1 MVAINNHFSKRKAV
15 VIHILVWSVFIS
27 IGAAANYFS
36 YPGYRIDIVDTLLTV
51 APNIFIFYSSYYAYT
66 KLFIRKRRIL
76 LLPAELALFVAYLS
90 IYYVIGQFVSP
101 LLNPHAPVP
110 DFRLAYFVISGLWTF
125 LVYSIYSFGYYFA
138 QRSIR
143 SEHQLRILER
153 DRLQFHQ
160 ERLQAEYAFL
170 RSQIN
175 PHFLHNT
182 LNFFYAKSLGCSRE
196 LSEGI
201 LALSEIMRYSLQG
214 GEEMNLEVPLSK
226 EVEHLENVIKI
237 NQLRYSNR
245 LNIDWEI
252 KGDIQSVKIIPLVLI
267 TLVENAFKHGDL
279 YNEGHPIRLH
289 MEISGN
295 GQLEFSTFNKKKTG
309 PRELSHGIG
318 LNNIRKRLHWAYGNN
333 YIFTLTEDEQFF
345 KTELLIR
352 PGTHIIH
359 KP

>member
-1 MVAINNHFSKRKAV
+1 MVTNNTFIKQRTV
-15 VIHILVWSVFIS
+15 LIHILVWMVFIS
-27 IGAAANYFS
+27 IGAAANFFS
-36 YPGYRIDIVDTLLTV
+36 NPGYRLDIVDTLLTV
-51 APNIFIFYSSYYAYT
+51 APNIFIFYSSYYGYT
-66 KLFIRKRRIL
+66 KLFNKKRLIL
-76 LLPAELALFVAYLS
+76 LLPAELALFAGYLF
-90 IYYVIGQFVSP
+90 IYYVIGQYISP
-101 LLNPHAPVP
+101 LVNPGAPVP
-110 DFRLAYFVISGLWTF
+110 PLRLTYFIISGLWTF

-143 SEHQLRILER
+143 SEQQLRILER

-182 LNFFYAKSLGCSRE
+182 LNYFYAKSLGCSEE

-201 LALSEIMRYSLQG
+201 LALSEIMRYSLHG
-214 GEEMNLEVPLSK
+214 GDGMNLEVPLNK

-245 LNIDWEI
+245 LNIDWQI
-252 KGDIQSVKIIPLVLI
+252 KGETKSARIIPLVLI

-279 YNEGHPIRLH
+279 HNEQYPIALRLT
-289 MEISGN
+289 ISEN
-295 GQLEFSTFNKKKTG
+295 GQLEFYTQNRKKNG

-318 LNNIRKRLHWAYGNN
+318 LNNIRKRLEWAYGNN
-333 YIFTLTEDEQFF
+333 YIFNLKEDAFSFE
-345 KTELLIR
+345 TELLIK
-352 PGTHIIH
+352 PGMLITH